1 MENVMIA
8 LPYSGRSSRK
18 SWVAKAAL
26 FGRCALAVAW
36 GLVVHRKTSGSEVNL
51 RSIRQEI
58 DKKVEQQ
65 TTALHRFSR
74 QLQRV
79 QDEERRSLARRL
91 HDSTAQQ
98 LVALKF
104 NLEIARRR
112 VPEDCVQLIDDSV
125 QVTDRCISE
134 IRSLSYL
141 LHPPL
146 LDEMGLESALHWFVD
161 GFSSRS
167 GIAVRVD
174 IAASLRDLSPDT
186 ELVLFRVMQ
195 ECLTNVQKH
204 SGSQIVEIS
213 ITCVKGV
220 LQMDI
225 RDYGRGISAAAIERY
240 LDPARSATLGFSGIR
255 ERVAELRGQFE
266 VISGPLGTTVR
277 ITVPDVV
284 RCTSKFEAA

>member
-112 VPEDCVQLIDDSV
+112 VPDDCV

-186 ELVLFRVMQ
+186 KLVLFRVMQ
-195 ECLTNVQKH
+195 EWPKNGQKH
-204 SGSQIVEIS
+204 SGSQIV
-213 ITCVKGV
+213 
-220 LQMDI
+220 
-225 RDYGRGISAAAIERY
+225 
-240 LDPARSATLGFSGIR
+240 
-255 ERVAELRGQFE
+255 
-266 VISGPLGTTVR
+266 
-277 ITVPDVV
+277 
-284 RCTSKFEAA
+284 

>member
-1 MENVMIA
+1 MNA
-8 LPYSGRSSRK
+8 LPYSGRPSRR

-26 FGRCALAVAW
+26 FGRCTLAVVW
-36 GLVVHRKTSGSEVNL
+36 GVFIHKKPSRSEVTL
-51 RSIRQEI
+51 QSIRQEI

-79 QDEERRSLARRL
+79 RDEERRTLARRL

-167 GIAVRVD
+167 GIAVRVN
-174 IAASLRDLSPDT
+174 IATNLSDLSPDT

-204 SGSQIVEIS
+204 SGSRIVEIAVS
-213 ITCVKGV
+213 RDEGALK
-220 LQMDI
+220 MDI
-225 RDYGRGISAAAIERY
+225 RDYGRGISPAGIKRY
-240 LDPARSATLGFSGIR
+240 LDPASSATLGFPGIR
-255 ERVAELRGQFE
+255 ERVDELSGQFE
-266 VISGPLGTTVR
+266 VISGPVGTTVR
-277 ITVPDVV
+277 ITLPVQSQSP
-284 RCTSKFEAA
+284 SASEAA